1 MFGEDSEQTFS
12 AVLSSAVQ
20 VISIVLPV
28 VGILL
33 VTSEWSQRTGLSTFA
48 LVPQRERII
57 VAKTIGATILT
68 LLAVVACLVVAAI
81 GNAIAGGDWDLGLG
95 ELGRYTLF
103 ELITML
109 GGVAFGLAFMN
120 SALAIV
126 MYFVIP
132 IGWSILGESISALDK
147 PADWLDLGRPMTT
160 LADSTV
166 THDRHGLGAARHRER
181 RLGRRG
187 VGDRTHPAAPH
198 RAQVASPP
206 PPRRRGVCPVCARSS
221 LSSSASWPSP
231 QLPRGPVAAVITT
244 PATACGRR

>member
-1 MFGEDSEQTFS
+1 MTAESVTFARPGLPRLATVELRKSADTRAGFWLLLVVVLLAAAIVVLQLVFGEDSDRTFS

-48 LVPQRERII
+48 LVPQRERIM

-132 IGWSILGESISALDK
+132 IGWSILGESIPALDK

-166 THDRHGLGAARHRER
+166 SMTGTDW
-181 RLGRRG
+181 
-187 VGDRTHPAAPH
+187 
-198 RAQVASPP
+198 AQ
-206 PPRRRGVCPVCARSS
+206 
-221 LSSSASWPSP
+221 L
-231 QLPRGPVAAVITT
+231 
-244 PATACGRR
+244 ATASAVWVGVVLAIGLIRLHRTELK